1 MDRSKL
7 RCASYI
13 RFRLHRTL
21 RQSMLLRLLGLLGA
35 HRLLDYIVHFVL
47 VALMKDRG
55 ILSRGS
61 LPMMVM
67 MS

>member
-1 MDRSKL
+1 
-7 RCASYI
+7 
-13 RFRLHRTL
+13 
-21 RQSMLLRLLGLLGA
+21 MLLRLLGLLGA